1 MKTMTNVYLKGGEER
16 MKKTTKIILFIILIL
31 AMVFISNNSFA
42 TTGTYENL
50 KYEITNNQVTITG
63 YEGEITNIT
72 IPEKIEGYPVTKIKD
87 NAFSNCKTLKSIII
101 PNSVTEIGW
110 WAFQW
115 TGLTEIV
122 IPNSVNKIGESAFS
136 YCENLSSV
144 TLPSNLKEI
153 PASLFANCKNLT
165 KITIPNSVTEIGG
178 GAFEGTGI
186 IELVIPSSVTK
197 IWYGAFWN
205 CANLTTITIPSSVTF
220 LADDGQGDW
229 LFAVDSEGMTP
240 FEERMTIYVEK
251 GSYAENYAKKYN
263 YMYKIIGNEE
273 SNETVTAIIDIVDKE
288 GKTQAGAG
296 EDDTLYSMID
306 VPTGSNYGECYYQL
320 YLKSYVGKSFNVDG
334 LGTFTFDK
342 KDNVSDYGEQYIY
355 KCKIANPKFFYKA
368 GIKEYSAK
376 YTVEETNK
384 TYTTKFKVK
393 VTGLEVKTYEVKA
406 DKKVAISLTGA
417 MGNNSLE
424 VNTIDKENKTYVEMV
439 SMLNVDNKNMDIYAY
454 DINVEGQYEGELTL
468 TFEVGQE
475 YNGRK
480 ASILHIKKDNT
491 TEKFEAIVENG
502 KVTIRVNGLSPFM
515 IAIENTNN
523 TETETPKEETKKE
536 HKLDETPKTGATF
549 EIASILS
556 IIALISMAGIVIT
569 NKYKK

>member
-1 MKTMTNVYLKGGEER
+1 METMTSIYLKGGKER
-16 MKKTTKIILFIILIL
+16 MKRITKILLFTILIL

-72 IPEKIEGYPVTKIKD
+72 IPEKIEGYPVTKIQD
-87 NAFSNCKTLKSIII
+87 RAFVSCKTLESITI
-101 PNSVTEIGW
+101 PNSVT
-110 WAFQW
+110 Q
-115 TGLTEIV
+115 L
-122 IPNSVNKIGESAFS
+122 GESIFMF
-136 YCENLSSV
+136 CENLSNV
-144 TLPSNLKEI
+144 NLPSNLKNI
-153 PASLFANCKNLT
+153 PDGLFCNCTNLT
-165 KITIPNSVTEIGG
+165 KITIPNTVTEIGG
-178 GAFEGTGI
+178 GAFSDTSI
-186 IELVIPSSVTK
+186 IELVIPNSVTK
-197 IWYGAFWN
+197 IWYGAFSN

-220 LADDGQGDW
+220 LADDGNGDG
-229 LFAVDSEGMTP
+229 LFYIEGEGMTP
-240 FEERMTIYVEK
+240 FEERMTMYVEK
-251 GSYAENYAKKYN
+251 GSYAESYAKKYN

-273 SNETVTAIIDIVDKE
+273 NNETVTAIIDIVDKD

-320 YLKSYVGKSFNVDG
+320 YLKSYVGKSFNVNG
-334 LGTFTFDK
+334 LGTFNFDK
-342 KDNVSDYGEQYIY
+342 KDNVSGYGEQYIY
-355 KCKIANPKFFYKA
+355 KCKIANPEFFYKA
-368 GIKEYSAK
+368 GIKEYSAT

-439 SMLNVDNKNMDIYAY
+439 SMLNVDNENMDIYAY

-468 TFEVGQE
+468 TFEVGKE

-502 KVTIRVNGLSPFM
+502 KVTITVNGLSPFM

-523 TETETPKEETKKE
+523 TKTETPKEQ
-536 HKLDETPKTGATF
+536 HKLDETPKTGTTF
-549 EIASILS
+549 EVASILS
-556 IIALISMAGIVIT
+556 IIALISIVGIVTT